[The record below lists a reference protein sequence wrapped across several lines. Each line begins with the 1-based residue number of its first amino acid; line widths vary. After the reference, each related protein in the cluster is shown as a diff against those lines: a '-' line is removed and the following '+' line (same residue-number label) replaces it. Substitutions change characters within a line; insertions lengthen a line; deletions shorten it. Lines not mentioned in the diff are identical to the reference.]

1 MRCSKL
7 TGQPLVSVVIPAYNS
22 EDTLEKCL
30 KSVINQSY
38 PNIEILVVESK
49 KSQDKTREIASK
61 LHCNLF
67 CLKNK
72 ERTAATNAG
81 IKMAEGKYIYRVD
94 SDLVLDSNLIEEAV
108 NKCENEGYDAVS
120 VLCPPDPDI
129 SFWAKVRKLE
139 KDCYKYDS
147 FHSGARFFRKDIIQV
162 IGDFNES
169 MVLGEDYDFYNRLV
183 NANFI
188 VGIIE
193 PQEVHLGEPKSL
205 KEIIVKQFYYGKT
218 LREFL
223 RVNKGV
229 GIVQMS
235 PLRKSLLK
243 NWKKF
248 AQHPFLTLG
257 FIFYSFVY
265 YSSSISGFLVAMVKN
280 S

>member
-1 MRCSKL
+1 M
-7 TGQPLVSVVIPAYNS
+7 TQPLVSVVIPVYNS

-30 KSVINQSY
+30 SSIENQSY
-38 PNIEILVVESK
+38 FPVEVIVVESK
-49 KSQDKTREIASK
+49 KSQDRTREIARK
-61 LHCNLF
+61 FGCDQYHLHHQ
-67 CLKNK
+67 
-72 ERTAATNAG
+72 ERTSATNVG
-81 IKMAEGKYIYRVD
+81 IKMSRGKYVYRVD
-94 SDLVLDSNLIEEAV
+94 SDLVLDTDLIQEAV

-147 FHSGARFFRKDIIQV
+147 FHSGARFFRKDIILM
-162 IGDFNES
+162 IGDFNEN
-169 MVLGEDYDFYNRLV
+169 MVLGEDYDFYNRLI
-183 NANFI
+183 NAGFK
-188 VGIIE
+188 VGVIDS
-193 PQEVHLGEPKSL
+193 QEIHLGEPRSL
-205 KEIIVKQFYYGKT
+205 REIMVKQFYYGKT

-223 RVNKGV
+223 MVNRGV

-257 FIFYSFVY
+257 FIFYAFVY
-265 YSSSISGFLVAMVKN
+265 YSSGISGFLVAVVKN